1 MRHQARGG
9 AAGSQVG
16 WCARRRRIDLA
27 RHGTHQQAGLGLL
40 QSV

>member
-16 WCARRRRIDLA
+16 WRARRRRLDLA
-27 RHGTHQQAGLGLL
+27 R
-40 QSV
+40 